1 MTYIY
6 GCFLYH
12 FSLSENSARL
22 SPNYF
27 GDLIRQLT
35 GDTATNIIR
44 RFLMQ
49 RAKELLVSG
58 KTIAETSERLGFEY
72 PQHFTRQ
79 FKSFYG
85 ITPTKFMRS
94 RA

>member
-1 MTYIY
+1 
-6 GCFLYH
+6 
-12 FSLSENSARL
+12 
-22 SPNYF
+22 
-27 GDLIRQLT
+27 
-35 GDTATNIIR
+35 
-44 RFLMQ
+44 MQ

-58 KTIAETSERLGFEY
+58 KPIDETAERLGFEY

>member
-1 MTYIY
+1 MRFFIPF
-6 GCFLYH
+6 FL
-12 FSLSENSARL
+12 FREL
-22 SPNYF
+22 
-27 GDLIRQLT
+27 

-85 ITPTKFMRS
+85 ITPTKFMQS

>member
-1 MTYIY
+1 
-6 GCFLYH
+6 
-12 FSLSENSARL
+12 
-22 SPNYF
+22 
-27 GDLIRQLT
+27 
-35 GDTATNIIR
+35 
-44 RFLMQ
+44 MQ

-58 KTIAETSERLGFEY
+58 KTIAETAERLGFEY

-85 ITPTKFMRS
+85 ITPTKFMQS